1 MKKIITILS
10 FAMGLT
16 SLVGCSDYLDSDYL
30 FDERMTIE
38 DVFSNRDYT
47 NRWLARG
54 YAYLSNG
61 YLQDVCS
68 KRDYPF
74 NFADDMYYGDGG
86 YDKWK
91 SGHYS
96 ESGVN
101 NSSSGIWKNAY
112 LGIRQVAI
120 FLNNIDKNKEFT
132 EEEIID
138 FKGQAHFL
146 RAYYYWLMLRAFG
159 PIPIIPDEGV
169 DYTKEYDELAY
180 PRNSYDECVEYIT
193 GELLKAAGQLPL
205 QRSVQEVLR
214 PTRGAALALRAK
226 ILLYAASPLFNGKA
240 PEVVSS
246 ALVNKDGKRL
256 LPETYDESKWAK
268 AAAAAKDVIEL
279 AKTSGLYELY
289 TIAPK
294 IGTLDMYRPPV
305 HPEYSTKDY
314 PDGWANIDPLL
325 SYKSNF
331 DGSVQGS
338 KNPELIFTRTSDG
351 TGTINDWMYQA
362 LPRTI
367 SGNNRLCVTQKQVNA
382 YAMNDGRT
390 ISEAANTGDYVTT
403 GFTTEAYSENN
414 PFLPAKVSLMYNKR
428 EPRFYASIAYNG
440 SVWEAASASE
450 PRYRNQQIFYYR
462 GTEDGKQGFKEEC
475 PLTGMTL
482 KKFYNSEDSRT
493 DGGYVIEKTEM
504 TIRYA
509 EILLIYA
516 EALNELSEGEVYHL
530 KTYSNEDVE
539 IKRDEDEMRYA
550 IKRIRMRAG
559 VPDYTNE
566 TYKNQADFRV
576 KLKRERQVELLGE
589 NSMRYFDLRRWKDA
603 LTEENQLLQGC
614 NINISDDD
622 TYIADFYKETP
633 VSSVH
638 KVFEQRM
645 YLFPFP
651 TYELKR
657 NVNLT
662 QNPGW

>member
-1 MKKIITILS
+1 MKKLVYYILLSISALS
-10 FAMGLT
+10 FSACT
-16 SLVGCSDYLDSDYL
+16 DYINVDKYFYDQVSLDSA
-30 FDERMTIE
+30 F
-38 DVFSNRDYT
+38 
-47 NRWLARG
+47 
-54 YAYLSNG
+54 
-61 YLQDVCS
+61 S
-68 KRDYPF
+68 KRIYVDGWLSSAYSVMNKLGEYKEPF
-74 NFADDMYYGDGG
+74 RWASDDLYHPDMKEYVEGSYSADKPKGDENAGESRLWKYY
-86 YDKWK
+86 
-91 SGHYS
+91 
-96 ESGVN
+96 E
-101 NSSSGIWKNAY
+101 
-112 LGIRQVAI
+112 GIRKAST
-120 FLNNIDKNKEFT
+120 FLDNVDRCPELT
-132 EEEIID
+132 MDEIAD
-138 FKGQAHFL
+138 MKGQARFL
-146 RAYYYWLMLRAFG
+146 RAYCYWALIRVFG
-159 PIPIIPDEGV
+159 PVPLIPLEGLDADLSYEELSLPRAHFDEIV
-169 DYTKEYDELAY
+169 SFIDTELAETA
-180 PRNSYDECVEYIT
+180 R
-193 GELLKAAGQLPL
+193 LLPMRRTVNNLG
-205 QRSVQEVLR
+205 R
-214 PTRGAALALRAK
+214 PTRGAALGLRARV
-226 ILLYAASPLFNGKA
+226 LLYAASPLYNGNLDFFN
-240 PEVVSS
+240 VVD
-246 ALVNKDGKRL
+246 NKGNQL
-256 LPETYDESKWAK
+256 ISQTYDESKWAK

-279 AKTSGLYELY
+279 AKASGLYELY

>member
-1 MKKIITILS
+1 MKKLVYYILLSISALS
-10 FAMGLT
+10 FSACT
-16 SLVGCSDYLDSDYL
+16 DYINVDKYFYDQVSLDSA
-30 FDERMTIE
+30 F
-38 DVFSNRDYT
+38 
-47 NRWLARG
+47 
-54 YAYLSNG
+54 
-61 YLQDVCS
+61 S
-68 KRDYPF
+68 KRIYVDGWLSSAYSVMNKLGEYKEPF
-74 NFADDMYYGDGG
+74 RWASDDLYHPDMKEYVEGSYSADKPKGDENAGESRLWKYY
-86 YDKWK
+86 
-91 SGHYS
+91 
-96 ESGVN
+96 E
-101 NSSSGIWKNAY
+101 
-112 LGIRQVAI
+112 GIRKAST
-120 FLNNIDKNKEFT
+120 FLDNVDRCPELT
-132 EEEIID
+132 MDEIAD
-138 FKGQAHFL
+138 MKGQARFL
-146 RAYYYWLMLRAFG
+146 RAYCYWALIRVFG
-159 PIPIIPDEGV
+159 PVPLIPLEGLDADLSYEELSLPRTHFDEIV
-169 DYTKEYDELAY
+169 SFIDTELAETA
-180 PRNSYDECVEYIT
+180 R
-193 GELLKAAGQLPL
+193 LLPMRRTVNNLG
-205 QRSVQEVLR
+205 R
-214 PTRGAALALRAK
+214 PTRGAALGLRARV
-226 ILLYAASPLFNGKA
+226 LLYAASPLYNGNLDFFN
-240 PEVVSS
+240 VVD
-246 ALVNKDGKRL
+246 NKGNQL
-256 LPETYDESKWAK
+256 ISQTYDESKWAK

-279 AKTSGLYELY
+279 TKTSGLYELY

-539 IKRDEDEMRYA
+539 MKRDEDEMRYA

>member
-1 MKKIITILS
+1 MKKLVYYILLSISALS
-10 FAMGLT
+10 FSACT
-16 SLVGCSDYLDSDYL
+16 DYINVDKYFYDQVSLDSA
-30 FDERMTIE
+30 F
-38 DVFSNRDYT
+38 
-47 NRWLARG
+47 
-54 YAYLSNG
+54 
-61 YLQDVCS
+61 S
-68 KRDYPF
+68 KRIYVDGWLSSAYSVMNKLGEYKEPF
-74 NFADDMYYGDGG
+74 RWASDDLYHPDMKEYVEGSYSADKPKGDENAGESRLWKYY
-86 YDKWK
+86 
-91 SGHYS
+91 
-96 ESGVN
+96 E
-101 NSSSGIWKNAY
+101 
-112 LGIRQVAI
+112 GIRKAST
-120 FLNNIDKNKEFT
+120 FLDNVDRCPELT
-132 EEEIID
+132 MDEIAD
-138 FKGQAHFL
+138 MKGQARFL
-146 RAYYYWLMLRAFG
+146 RAYCYWALIRVFG
-159 PIPIIPDEGV
+159 PVPLIPLEGLDADLSYEELSLPRTHFDEIV
-169 DYTKEYDELAY
+169 SFIDTELAETA
-180 PRNSYDECVEYIT
+180 R
-193 GELLKAAGQLPL
+193 LLPMRRTANNLG
-205 QRSVQEVLR
+205 R
-214 PTRGAALALRAK
+214 PTRGAALGLRARV
-226 ILLYAASPLFNGKA
+226 LLYAASPLYNGNLDFFN
-240 PEVVSS
+240 VVD
-246 ALVNKDGKRL
+246 NKGNQL
-256 LPETYDESKWAK
+256 ISQTYDESKWAK

>member
-1 MKKIITILS
+1 MKKLVYYILLSISALS
-10 FAMGLT
+10 FSACT
-16 SLVGCSDYLDSDYL
+16 DYINVDKYFYDQVSLDSA
-30 FDERMTIE
+30 F
-38 DVFSNRDYT
+38 
-47 NRWLARG
+47 
-54 YAYLSNG
+54 
-61 YLQDVCS
+61 S
-68 KRDYPF
+68 KRIYVDGWLSSAYSVMNKLGEYKEPF
-74 NFADDMYYGDGG
+74 RWASDDLYHPDMKEYVEGSYSADKPKGDENAGESRLWKYY
-86 YDKWK
+86 
-91 SGHYS
+91 
-96 ESGVN
+96 E
-101 NSSSGIWKNAY
+101 
-112 LGIRQVAI
+112 GIRKAST
-120 FLNNIDKNKEFT
+120 FLDNVDRCPELT
-132 EEEIID
+132 MDEIAD
-138 FKGQAHFL
+138 MKGQARFL
-146 RAYYYWLMLRAFG
+146 RAYCYWALIRVFG
-159 PIPIIPDEGV
+159 PVPLIPLEGLDADLSYEELSLPRTHFDEIV
-169 DYTKEYDELAY
+169 SFIDTELAETA
-180 PRNSYDECVEYIT
+180 R
-193 GELLKAAGQLPL
+193 LLPMRRTVNNLG
-205 QRSVQEVLR
+205 R
-214 PTRGAALALRAK
+214 PTRGAALGLRARV
-226 ILLYAASPLFNGKA
+226 LLYAASPLYNGNLDFFN
-240 PEVVSS
+240 VVD
-246 ALVNKDGKRL
+246 NKGNQL
-256 LPETYDESKWAK
+256 ISQTYDESKWAK

-450 PRYRNQQIFYYR
+450 PLYRNQQIFYYR
-462 GTEDGKQGFKEEC
+462 GTEDGKQGFKEES

>member
-1 MKKIITILS
+1 MKKLVYYILLSISALS
-10 FAMGLT
+10 FSACT
-16 SLVGCSDYLDSDYL
+16 DYINVDKYFYDQVSLDSA
-30 FDERMTIE
+30 F
-38 DVFSNRDYT
+38 
-47 NRWLARG
+47 
-54 YAYLSNG
+54 
-61 YLQDVCS
+61 S
-68 KRDYPF
+68 KRIYVDGWLSSAYSVMNKLGEYKEPF
-74 NFADDMYYGDGG
+74 RWASDDLYHPDMKEYVEGSYSADKPKGDENAGESRLWKYY
-86 YDKWK
+86 
-91 SGHYS
+91 
-96 ESGVN
+96 E
-101 NSSSGIWKNAY
+101 
-112 LGIRQVAI
+112 GIRKAST
-120 FLNNIDKNKEFT
+120 FLDNVDRCPELT
-132 EEEIID
+132 MDEIAD
-138 FKGQAHFL
+138 MKGQARFL
-146 RAYYYWLMLRAFG
+146 RAYCYWALIRVFG
-159 PIPIIPDEGV
+159 PVPLIPLEGLDADLSYEELSLPRTHFDEIV
-169 DYTKEYDELAY
+169 SFIDTELAETA
-180 PRNSYDECVEYIT
+180 R
-193 GELLKAAGQLPL
+193 LLPMRRTVIILG
-205 QRSVQEVLR
+205 R
-214 PTRGAALALRAK
+214 PTRGAALGGRARV
-226 ILLYAASPLFNGKA
+226 LLYAASPLYNGNLDFFN
-240 PEVVSS
+240 VVD
-246 ALVNKDGKRL
+246 NKGNQL
-256 LPETYDESKWAK
+256 ISQTYDESKWAK

>member
-1 MKKIITILS
+1 MKKLVYYILLSISALS
-10 FAMGLT
+10 FSACT
-16 SLVGCSDYLDSDYL
+16 DYINVDKYFYDQVSLDSA
-30 FDERMTIE
+30 F
-38 DVFSNRDYT
+38 
-47 NRWLARG
+47 
-54 YAYLSNG
+54 
-61 YLQDVCS
+61 S
-68 KRDYPF
+68 KRIYVDGWLSSAYSVMNKLGEYKEPF
-74 NFADDMYYGDGG
+74 RWASDDLYHPDMKEYVEGSYSADKPKGDENAGESRLWKYY
-86 YDKWK
+86 
-91 SGHYS
+91 
-96 ESGVN
+96 E
-101 NSSSGIWKNAY
+101 
-112 LGIRQVAI
+112 GIRKAST
-120 FLNNIDKNKEFT
+120 FLDNVDRCPELT
-132 EEEIID
+132 MDEIAD
-138 FKGQAHFL
+138 MKGQARFL
-146 RAYYYWLMLRAFG
+146 RAYCYWALIRVFG
-159 PIPIIPDEGV
+159 PVPLIPLEGLDADLSYEELSLPRAHFDEIV
-169 DYTKEYDELAY
+169 SFIDTELAETA
-180 PRNSYDECVEYIT
+180 R
-193 GELLKAAGQLPL
+193 LLPMRRTVNNLG
-205 QRSVQEVLR
+205 R
-214 PTRGAALALRAK
+214 PTRGAALGLRARV
-226 ILLYAASPLFNGKA
+226 LLYAASPLYNGNLDFFN
-240 PEVVSS
+240 VVD
-246 ALVNKDGKRL
+246 NKGNQL
-256 LPETYDESKWAK
+256 ISQTYDESKWAK

-382 YAMNDGRT
+382 YAMYDGPT

>member
-1 MKKIITILS
+1 MKKLVYYILLSISALS
-10 FAMGLT
+10 FSACT
-16 SLVGCSDYLDSDYL
+16 DYINVDKYFYDQVSLDSA
-30 FDERMTIE
+30 F
-38 DVFSNRDYT
+38 
-47 NRWLARG
+47 
-54 YAYLSNG
+54 
-61 YLQDVCS
+61 S
-68 KRDYPF
+68 KRIYVDGWLSSAYSVMNKLGEYKEPF
-74 NFADDMYYGDGG
+74 RWASDDLYHPDMKEYVEGSYSADKPKGDENAGESRLWKYY
-86 YDKWK
+86 
-91 SGHYS
+91 
-96 ESGVN
+96 E
-101 NSSSGIWKNAY
+101 
-112 LGIRQVAI
+112 GIRKAST
-120 FLNNIDKNKEFT
+120 FLDNVDRCT
-132 EEEIID
+132 ELTMDEIAD
-138 FKGQAHFL
+138 MKGQARFL
-146 RAYYYWLMLRAFG
+146 RAYCYWALIRVFG
-159 PIPIIPDEGV
+159 PVPLIPLEGLDADLSYEELSLPRTHFDEIV
-169 DYTKEYDELAY
+169 SFIDTELAETA
-180 PRNSYDECVEYIT
+180 R
-193 GELLKAAGQLPL
+193 LLPMRRTVNNLG
-205 QRSVQEVLR
+205 R
-214 PTRGAALALRAK
+214 PTRGAALGLRARV
-226 ILLYAASPLFNGKA
+226 LLYAASPLYNGNLDFFN
-240 PEVVSS
+240 VVD
-246 ALVNKDGKRL
+246 NKGNQL
-256 LPETYDESKWAK
+256 ISQTYDESKWAK

>member
-1 MKKIITILS
+1 MKKLVYYILLSISALS
-10 FAMGLT
+10 FSACT
-16 SLVGCSDYLDSDYL
+16 DYINVDKYFYDQVSLDSA
-30 FDERMTIE
+30 F
-38 DVFSNRDYT
+38 
-47 NRWLARG
+47 
-54 YAYLSNG
+54 
-61 YLQDVCS
+61 S
-68 KRDYPF
+68 KRIYVDGWLSSAYSVMNKLGEYKEPF
-74 NFADDMYYGDGG
+74 RWASDDLYHPDMKEYVEGSYSADKPKGDENAGESRLWKYY
-86 YDKWK
+86 
-91 SGHYS
+91 
-96 ESGVN
+96 E
-101 NSSSGIWKNAY
+101 
-112 LGIRQVAI
+112 GIRKAST
-120 FLNNIDKNKEFT
+120 FLDNVDRCPELT
-132 EEEIID
+132 MDEIAD
-138 FKGQAHFL
+138 MKGQARFL
-146 RAYYYWLMLRAFG
+146 RAYCYWALIRVFG
-159 PIPIIPDEGV
+159 PVPLIPLEGLDADLSYEELSLPRAHFDEIV
-169 DYTKEYDELAY
+169 SFIDTELAETA
-180 PRNSYDECVEYIT
+180 R
-193 GELLKAAGQLPL
+193 LLPMRRTVNNLG
-205 QRSVQEVLR
+205 R
-214 PTRGAALALRAK
+214 PTRGAALGLRARV
-226 ILLYAASPLFNGKA
+226 LLYAASPLYNGNLDFFN
-240 PEVVSS
+240 VVD
-246 ALVNKDGKRL
+246 NKGNQL
-256 LPETYDESKWAK
+256 ISQTYDESKWAK

-622 TYIADFYKETP
+622 TYFYKETP

>member
-1 MKKIITILS
+1 MKKLVYYILLSISALS
-10 FAMGLT
+10 FSACT
-16 SLVGCSDYLDSDYL
+16 DYINVDKYFYDQVSLDSA
-30 FDERMTIE
+30 F
-38 DVFSNRDYT
+38 
-47 NRWLARG
+47 
-54 YAYLSNG
+54 
-61 YLQDVCS
+61 S
-68 KRDYPF
+68 KRIYVDGWLSSAYSVMNKLGEYKEPF
-74 NFADDMYYGDGG
+74 RWASDDLYHPDMKEYVEGSYSADKPKGDENAGESRLWKYY
-86 YDKWK
+86 
-91 SGHYS
+91 
-96 ESGVN
+96 E
-101 NSSSGIWKNAY
+101 
-112 LGIRQVAI
+112 GIRKAST
-120 FLNNIDKNKEFT
+120 FLDNVDRCPELT
-132 EEEIID
+132 MDEIAD
-138 FKGQAHFL
+138 MKGQARFL
-146 RAYYYWLMLRAFG
+146 RAYCYWALIRVFG
-159 PIPIIPDEGV
+159 PVPLIPLEGLDADLSYEELSLPRTHFDEIV
-169 DYTKEYDELAY
+169 SFIDTELAETA
-180 PRNSYDECVEYIT
+180 R
-193 GELLKAAGQLPL
+193 LLPMRRTVNNLG
-205 QRSVQEVLR
+205 R
-214 PTRGAALALRAK
+214 PTRGAALGLRARV
-226 ILLYAASPLFNGKA
+226 LLYAASPLYNGNLDFFN
-240 PEVVSS
+240 VVD
-246 ALVNKDGKRL
+246 NKGNQL
-256 LPETYDESKWAK
+256 ISQTYDESKWAK

-414 PFLPAKVSLMYNKR
+414 PFLPAKFSLMYNKR

>member
-1 MKKIITILS
+1 MKKLVYYILLSISALS
-10 FAMGLT
+10 FSACT
-16 SLVGCSDYLDSDYL
+16 DYINVDKYFYDQVSLDSA
-30 FDERMTIE
+30 F
-38 DVFSNRDYT
+38 
-47 NRWLARG
+47 
-54 YAYLSNG
+54 
-61 YLQDVCS
+61 S
-68 KRDYPF
+68 KRIYVDGWLSSAYSVMNKLGEYKEPF
-74 NFADDMYYGDGG
+74 RWASDDLYHPDMKEYVEGSYSADKPKGDENAGESRLWKYY
-86 YDKWK
+86 
-91 SGHYS
+91 
-96 ESGVN
+96 E
-101 NSSSGIWKNAY
+101 
-112 LGIRQVAI
+112 GIRKAST
-120 FLNNIDKNKEFT
+120 FLDNVDRCPELT
-132 EEEIID
+132 MDEIAD
-138 FKGQAHFL
+138 MKGQARFL
-146 RAYYYWLMLRAFG
+146 RAYCYWALIRVFG
-159 PIPIIPDEGV
+159 PVPLIPLEGLDADLSYEELSLPRTHFDEIV
-169 DYTKEYDELAY
+169 SFIDTELAETA
-180 PRNSYDECVEYIT
+180 R
-193 GELLKAAGQLPL
+193 LLPMRRTVNNLG
-205 QRSVQEVLR
+205 R
-214 PTRGAALALRAK
+214 PTRGAALGLRARV
-226 ILLYAASPLFNGKA
+226 LLYAASPLYNGNLDFFN
-240 PEVVSS
+240 VVD
-246 ALVNKDGKRL
+246 NKGNQL
-256 LPETYDESKWAK
+256 ISQTYDESKWAK

-530 KTYSNEDVE
+530 KTYYNEDVE

>member
-1 MKKIITILS
+1 MKKLVYYILLSISALS
-10 FAMGLT
+10 FSACT
-16 SLVGCSDYLDSDYL
+16 DYINVDKYFYDQVSLDSA
-30 FDERMTIE
+30 F
-38 DVFSNRDYT
+38 
-47 NRWLARG
+47 
-54 YAYLSNG
+54 
-61 YLQDVCS
+61 S
-68 KRDYPF
+68 KRIYVDGWLSSAYSVMNKLGEYKEPF
-74 NFADDMYYGDGG
+74 RWASDDLYHPDMQEYVEGRYSADKPKGDENAGESRLWKYY
-86 YDKWK
+86 
-91 SGHYS
+91 
-96 ESGVN
+96 E
-101 NSSSGIWKNAY
+101 
-112 LGIRQVAI
+112 GIRKAST
-120 FLNNIDKNKEFT
+120 FLDNVDRCPELT
-132 EEEIID
+132 MDEIAD
-138 FKGQAHFL
+138 MKGQARFL
-146 RAYYYWLMLRAFG
+146 RAYCYWALIRVFG
-159 PIPIIPDEGV
+159 PVPLIPLEGLDADLSYEELSLPRTHFDEIV
-169 DYTKEYDELAY
+169 SFIDTELAETA
-180 PRNSYDECVEYIT
+180 R
-193 GELLKAAGQLPL
+193 LLPMRRTVNNLG
-205 QRSVQEVLR
+205 R
-214 PTRGAALALRAK
+214 PTRGAALGLRARV
-226 ILLYAASPLFNGKA
+226 LLYAASPLYNGNLDFFN
-240 PEVVSS
+240 VVD
-246 ALVNKDGKRL
+246 NKGNQL
-256 LPETYDESKWAK
+256 ISQTYDESKWAK

>member
-1 MKKIITILS
+1 MKKLVYYILLSISALS
-10 FAMGLT
+10 FSACT
-16 SLVGCSDYLDSDYL
+16 DYINVDKYFYDQVSLDSA
-30 FDERMTIE
+30 F
-38 DVFSNRDYT
+38 
-47 NRWLARG
+47 
-54 YAYLSNG
+54 
-61 YLQDVCS
+61 S
-68 KRDYPF
+68 KRIYVDGWLSSAYSVMNKLGEYKEPF
-74 NFADDMYYGDGG
+74 RWASDDLYHPDMKEYVEGSYSADKPKGDENAGESRLWKYY
-86 YDKWK
+86 
-91 SGHYS
+91 
-96 ESGVN
+96 E
-101 NSSSGIWKNAY
+101 
-112 LGIRQVAI
+112 GIRKAST
-120 FLNNIDKNKEFT
+120 FLDNVDRCSELT
-132 EEEIID
+132 MDEIAD
-138 FKGQAHFL
+138 MKGQARFL
-146 RAYYYWLMLRAFG
+146 RAYCYWALIRVFG
-159 PIPIIPDEGV
+159 PVPLIPLEGLDADLSYEELSLPRAHFDEIV
-169 DYTKEYDELAY
+169 SFIDTELAETA
-180 PRNSYDECVEYIT
+180 R
-193 GELLKAAGQLPL
+193 LLPMRRTVNNLG
-205 QRSVQEVLR
+205 R
-214 PTRGAALALRAK
+214 PTRGAALGLRARV
-226 ILLYAASPLFNGKA
+226 LLYAASPLYNGNLDFFN
-240 PEVVSS
+240 VVD
-246 ALVNKDGKRL
+246 NKGNQL
-256 LPETYDESKWAK
+256 ISQTYDESKWAK

-331 DGSVQGS
+331 DGSVQGF

>member
-1 MKKIITILS
+1 MKKLVYYILLSISALS
-10 FAMGLT
+10 FSACT
-16 SLVGCSDYLDSDYL
+16 DYINVDKYFYDQVSLDSA
-30 FDERMTIE
+30 F
-38 DVFSNRDYT
+38 
-47 NRWLARG
+47 
-54 YAYLSNG
+54 
-61 YLQDVCS
+61 S
-68 KRDYPF
+68 KRIYVDGWLSSAYSVMNKLGEYKEPF
-74 NFADDMYYGDGG
+74 RWASDDLYHPDMKEYVEGSYSADKPKGDENAGESRLWKYY
-86 YDKWK
+86 
-91 SGHYS
+91 
-96 ESGVN
+96 E
-101 NSSSGIWKNAY
+101 
-112 LGIRQVAI
+112 GIRKAST
-120 FLNNIDKNKEFT
+120 FLDKVDRCPELT
-132 EEEIID
+132 MDEIAD
-138 FKGQAHFL
+138 MKGQARFL
-146 RAYYYWLMLRAFG
+146 RAYCYWALIRVFG
-159 PIPIIPDEGV
+159 PVPLIPLEGLDADLSYEELSLPRAHFDEIV
-169 DYTKEYDELAY
+169 SFIDTELAETA
-180 PRNSYDECVEYIT
+180 R
-193 GELLKAAGQLPL
+193 LLPMRRTINNLG
-205 QRSVQEVLR
+205 R
-214 PTRGAALALRAK
+214 PTRGAALGLRARV
-226 ILLYAASPLFNGKA
+226 LLYAASPLYNGNLDFFN
-240 PEVVSS
+240 VVD
-246 ALVNKDGKRL
+246 NKGNQL
-256 LPETYDESKWAK
+256 ISQTYDESKWAK

-566 TYKNQADFRV
+566 TYRNQADFRV

>member
-1 MKKIITILS
+1 MKKLVYYILLSISALS
-10 FAMGLT
+10 FSACT
-16 SLVGCSDYLDSDYL
+16 DYINVDKYFYDQVSLDSA
-30 FDERMTIE
+30 F
-38 DVFSNRDYT
+38 
-47 NRWLARG
+47 
-54 YAYLSNG
+54 
-61 YLQDVCS
+61 S
-68 KRDYPF
+68 KRIYVDGWLSSAYSVMNKLGEYKEPF
-74 NFADDMYYGDGG
+74 RWASDDLYHPDMKEYVEGSYSADKPKGDENAGESRLWKYY
-86 YDKWK
+86 
-91 SGHYS
+91 
-96 ESGVN
+96 E
-101 NSSSGIWKNAY
+101 
-112 LGIRQVAI
+112 GIRKAST
-120 FLNNIDKNKEFT
+120 FLDNVDRCPELT
-132 EEEIID
+132 MDEIAD
-138 FKGQAHFL
+138 MKGQARFL
-146 RAYYYWLMLRAFG
+146 RAYCYWALIRVFG
-159 PIPIIPDEGV
+159 PVPLIPLEGLDADLSYEELSLPRAHFDEIV
-169 DYTKEYDELAY
+169 SFIDTELAETA
-180 PRNSYDECVEYIT
+180 R
-193 GELLKAAGQLPL
+193 LLPMRRTVNNLG
-205 QRSVQEVLR
+205 R
-214 PTRGAALALRAK
+214 PTRGAALGLRARV
-226 ILLYAASPLFNGKA
+226 LLYAASPLYNGNLDFFN
-240 PEVVSS
+240 VVD
-246 ALVNKDGKRL
+246 NKGNQL
-256 LPETYDESKWAK
+256 ISQTYDESKWAK

-614 NINISDDD
+614 YINISDDD

>member
-1 MKKIITILS
+1 MKKLVYYILLSISALS
-10 FAMGLT
+10 FSACT
-16 SLVGCSDYLDSDYL
+16 DYINVDKYFYDQVSLDSA
-30 FDERMTIE
+30 F
-38 DVFSNRDYT
+38 
-47 NRWLARG
+47 
-54 YAYLSNG
+54 
-61 YLQDVCS
+61 S
-68 KRDYPF
+68 KRIYVDGWLSSAYSVMNKLGEYKEPF
-74 NFADDMYYGDGG
+74 RWASDDLYHPDMKEYVEGSYSADKPKGDENAGESRLWKYY
-86 YDKWK
+86 
-91 SGHYS
+91 
-96 ESGVN
+96 E
-101 NSSSGIWKNAY
+101 
-112 LGIRQVAI
+112 GIRKAST
-120 FLNNIDKNKEFT
+120 FLDNVDRCPELT
-132 EEEIID
+132 MDEIAD
-138 FKGQAHFL
+138 MKGQARFL
-146 RAYYYWLMLRAFG
+146 RAYCYWALIRVFG
-159 PIPIIPDEGV
+159 PVPLIPLEGLDADLSYEELSLPRTHFDEIV
-169 DYTKEYDELAY
+169 SFIDTELAETA
-180 PRNSYDECVEYIT
+180 R
-193 GELLKAAGQLPL
+193 LLPMRRTVNNLG
-205 QRSVQEVLR
+205 R
-214 PTRGAALALRAK
+214 PTRGAALGLRARV
-226 ILLYAASPLFNGKA
+226 LLYAASPLYNGNLDFFN
-240 PEVVSS
+240 VVD
-246 ALVNKDGKRL
+246 NKGNQL
-256 LPETYDESKWAK
+256 ISQTYDESKWAK

-403 GFTTEAYSENN
+403 GFTTEAYWENN

>member
-1 MKKIITILS
+1 MKKLVYYILLSISALS
-10 FAMGLT
+10 FSACT
-16 SLVGCSDYLDSDYL
+16 DYINVDKYFYDQVSLDSA
-30 FDERMTIE
+30 F
-38 DVFSNRDYT
+38 
-47 NRWLARG
+47 
-54 YAYLSNG
+54 
-61 YLQDVCS
+61 S
-68 KRDYPF
+68 KRIYVDGWLSSAYSVMNKLGEYKEPF
-74 NFADDMYYGDGG
+74 RWASDDLYHPDMKEYVEGSYSADKPKGDENAGESRLWKYY
-86 YDKWK
+86 
-91 SGHYS
+91 
-96 ESGVN
+96 E
-101 NSSSGIWKNAY
+101 
-112 LGIRQVAI
+112 GIRKAST
-120 FLNNIDKNKEFT
+120 FLDNVDRCPELT
-132 EEEIID
+132 MDEIAD
-138 FKGQAHFL
+138 MKGQARFL
-146 RAYYYWLMLRAFG
+146 RAYCYWALIRVFG
-159 PIPIIPDEGV
+159 PVPLIPLEGLDADLSYEELSLPRTHFDEIV
-169 DYTKEYDELAY
+169 SFIDTELAETA
-180 PRNSYDECVEYIT
+180 R
-193 GELLKAAGQLPL
+193 LLPMRRTVNNLG
-205 QRSVQEVLR
+205 R
-214 PTRGAALALRAK
+214 PTRGAALGLRARV
-226 ILLYAASPLFNGKA
+226 LLYAASPLYNGNLDFFN
-240 PEVVSS
+240 VVD
-246 ALVNKDGKRL
+246 NKGNQL
-256 LPETYDESKWAK
+256 ISQTYDESKWAK

-440 SVWEAASASE
+440 SVWEAASALE

>member
-1 MKKIITILS
+1 MKKLVYYILLSISALS
-10 FAMGLT
+10 FSACT
-16 SLVGCSDYLDSDYL
+16 DYINVDKYFYDQVSLDSA
-30 FDERMTIE
+30 F
-38 DVFSNRDYT
+38 
-47 NRWLARG
+47 
-54 YAYLSNG
+54 
-61 YLQDVCS
+61 S
-68 KRDYPF
+68 KRIYVDGWLSSAYSVMNKLGEYKEPF
-74 NFADDMYYGDGG
+74 RWASDDLYHPDMKEYVEGSYSADKPKGDENAGESRLWKYY
-86 YDKWK
+86 
-91 SGHYS
+91 
-96 ESGVN
+96 E
-101 NSSSGIWKNAY
+101 
-112 LGIRQVAI
+112 GIRKAST
-120 FLNNIDKNKEFT
+120 FLDNVDRCPELT
-132 EEEIID
+132 MDEIAD
-138 FKGQAHFL
+138 MKGQARFL
-146 RAYYYWLMLRAFG
+146 RAYCYWALIRVFG
-159 PIPIIPDEGV
+159 PVPLIPLEGLDADLSYEELSLPRTHFDEIV
-169 DYTKEYDELAY
+169 SFIDTELAETA
-180 PRNSYDECVEYIT
+180 R
-193 GELLKAAGQLPL
+193 LLPMRRTVNNLG
-205 QRSVQEVLR
+205 R
-214 PTRGAALALRAK
+214 PTRGAALGLRARV
-226 ILLYAASPLFNGKA
+226 LLYAASPLYNGNLDFFN
-240 PEVVSS
+240 VVD
-246 ALVNKDGKRL
+246 NKGNQL
-256 LPETYDESKWAK
+256 ISQTYDESKWAK

-516 EALNELSEGEVYHL
+516 EALNELSEGEVYH
-530 KTYSNEDVE
+530 
-539 IKRDEDEMRYA
+539 
-550 IKRIRMRAG
+550 
-559 VPDYTNE
+559 
-566 TYKNQADFRV
+566 
-576 KLKRERQVELLGE
+576 
-589 NSMRYFDLRRWKDA
+589 
-603 LTEENQLLQGC
+603 
-614 NINISDDD
+614 
-622 TYIADFYKETP
+622 
-633 VSSVH
+633 
-638 KVFEQRM
+638 
-645 YLFPFP
+645 
-651 TYELKR
+651 
-657 NVNLT
+657 
-662 QNPGW
+662 

>member
-1 MKKIITILS
+1 MKKLVYYILLSISALS
-10 FAMGLT
+10 FSACT
-16 SLVGCSDYLDSDYL
+16 DYINVDKYFYDQVSLDSA
-30 FDERMTIE
+30 F
-38 DVFSNRDYT
+38 
-47 NRWLARG
+47 
-54 YAYLSNG
+54 
-61 YLQDVCS
+61 S
-68 KRDYPF
+68 KRIYVDGWLSSAYSVMNKLGEYKEPF
-74 NFADDMYYGDGG
+74 RWASDDLYHPDMKEYVEGSYSADKPKGDENAGESRLWKYY
-86 YDKWK
+86 
-91 SGHYS
+91 
-96 ESGVN
+96 E
-101 NSSSGIWKNAY
+101 
-112 LGIRQVAI
+112 GIRKAST
-120 FLNNIDKNKEFT
+120 FLDNVDRCPELT
-132 EEEIID
+132 MDEIAD
-138 FKGQAHFL
+138 MKGQARFL
-146 RAYYYWLMLRAFG
+146 RAYCYWALIRVFG
-159 PIPIIPDEGV
+159 PVPLIPLEGLDADLSYEELSLPRAHFDEIV
-169 DYTKEYDELAY
+169 SFIDTELAETA
-180 PRNSYDECVEYIT
+180 R
-193 GELLKAAGQLPL
+193 LLPMRRTVNNLG
-205 QRSVQEVLR
+205 R
-214 PTRGAALALRAK
+214 PTRGAALGLRARV
-226 ILLYAASPLFNGKA
+226 LLYAASPLYNGNLDFFN
-240 PEVVSS
+240 VVD
-246 ALVNKDGKRL
+246 NKGNQL
-256 LPETYDESKWAK
+256 ISQTYDESKWAK

-589 NSMRYFDLRRWKDA
+589 HSMRYFDLRRWKDA

>member
-1 MKKIITILS
+1 MKKLVYYILLSISALS
-10 FAMGLT
+10 FSACT
-16 SLVGCSDYLDSDYL
+16 DYINVDKYFYDQVSLDSA
-30 FDERMTIE
+30 F
-38 DVFSNRDYT
+38 
-47 NRWLARG
+47 
-54 YAYLSNG
+54 
-61 YLQDVCS
+61 S
-68 KRDYPF
+68 KRIYVDGWLSSAYSVMNKLGEYKEPF
-74 NFADDMYYGDGG
+74 RWASDDLYHPDMKEYVEGSYSADKPKGDENAGESRLWKYY
-86 YDKWK
+86 
-91 SGHYS
+91 
-96 ESGVN
+96 E
-101 NSSSGIWKNAY
+101 
-112 LGIRQVAI
+112 GIR
-120 FLNNIDKNKEFT
+120 KESTFMDNVDRCPELT
-132 EEEIID
+132 MDEIAD
-138 FKGQAHFL
+138 MKGQARFL
-146 RAYYYWLMLRAFG
+146 RAYCYWALIRVFG
-159 PIPIIPDEGV
+159 PVPLIPLEGLDADLSYEELSLPRTHFDEIV
-169 DYTKEYDELAY
+169 SFIDTELAETA
-180 PRNSYDECVEYIT
+180 R
-193 GELLKAAGQLPL
+193 LLPMRRTVNNLG
-205 QRSVQEVLR
+205 R
-214 PTRGAALALRAK
+214 PTRGAALGLRARV
-226 ILLYAASPLFNGKA
+226 LLYAASPLYNGNLDFFN
-240 PEVVSS
+240 VVD
-246 ALVNKDGKRL
+246 NKGNQL
-256 LPETYDESKWAK
+256 ISQTYDESKWAK

>member
-1 MKKIITILS
+1 MKKLVYYILLSISALS
-10 FAMGLT
+10 FSACT
-16 SLVGCSDYLDSDYL
+16 DYINVDKYFYDQVSLDSA
-30 FDERMTIE
+30 F
-38 DVFSNRDYT
+38 
-47 NRWLARG
+47 
-54 YAYLSNG
+54 
-61 YLQDVCS
+61 S
-68 KRDYPF
+68 KRIYVDGWLSSAYSVMNKLGEYKEPF
-74 NFADDMYYGDGG
+74 RWASDDLYHPDMKEYVEGSYSADKPKGDENAGESRLWKYY
-86 YDKWK
+86 
-91 SGHYS
+91 
-96 ESGVN
+96 E
-101 NSSSGIWKNAY
+101 
-112 LGIRQVAI
+112 GIRKAST
-120 FLNNIDKNKEFT
+120 FLDNVDRCPELT
-132 EEEIID
+132 MDEIAD
-138 FKGQAHFL
+138 MKGQARFL
-146 RAYYYWLMLRAFG
+146 RAYCYWALIRVFG
-159 PIPIIPDEGV
+159 PVPLIPLEGLDADLSYEELSLPRTHFDEIV
-169 DYTKEYDELAY
+169 SFIDTELAETA
-180 PRNSYDECVEYIT
+180 R
-193 GELLKAAGQLPL
+193 LLPMRRTVNNLG
-205 QRSVQEVLR
+205 R
-214 PTRGAALALRAK
+214 PTRGAALGLRARV
-226 ILLYAASPLFNGKA
+226 LLYAASPLYNGNLDFFN
-240 PEVVSS
+240 VVD
-246 ALVNKDGKRL
+246 NKGNQL
-256 LPETYDESKWAK
+256 ISQTYDESKWAK

-403 GFTTEAYSENN
+403 GFTTEEYSENN

>member
-1 MKKIITILS
+1 MKKLVYYILLSISALS
-10 FAMGLT
+10 FSACT
-16 SLVGCSDYLDSDYL
+16 DYINVDKYFYDQVSLDSA
-30 FDERMTIE
+30 F
-38 DVFSNRDYT
+38 
-47 NRWLARG
+47 
-54 YAYLSNG
+54 
-61 YLQDVCS
+61 S
-68 KRDYPF
+68 KRIYVDGWLSSAYSVMNKLGEYKEPF
-74 NFADDMYYGDGG
+74 RWASDDLYHPDMKEYVEGSYSADKPKGDENAGESRLWKYY
-86 YDKWK
+86 
-91 SGHYS
+91 
-96 ESGVN
+96 E
-101 NSSSGIWKNAY
+101 
-112 LGIRQVAI
+112 GIRKAST
-120 FLNNIDKNKEFT
+120 FLDNVDRCPELT
-132 EEEIID
+132 MDEIAD
-138 FKGQAHFL
+138 MKGQARFL
-146 RAYYYWLMLRAFG
+146 RAYCYWALIRVFG
-159 PIPIIPDEGV
+159 PVPLIPLEGLDADLSYEELSLPRTHFDEIV
-169 DYTKEYDELAY
+169 SFIDTELAETA
-180 PRNSYDECVEYIT
+180 R
-193 GELLKAAGQLPL
+193 LLPMRRTVNNLG
-205 QRSVQEVLR
+205 R
-214 PTRGAALALRAK
+214 PTRGAALGLRARV
-226 ILLYAASPLFNGKA
+226 LLYAASPLYNGNLDFLN
-240 PEVVSS
+240 VVDKKGNQLISQ
-246 ALVNKDGKRL
+246 
-256 LPETYDESKWAK
+256 TYDESKWAK

-294 IGTLDMYRPPV
+294 IGTLDMYRQPV

>member
-1 MKKIITILS
+1 MKKLVYYILLSISALS
-10 FAMGLT
+10 FSACT
-16 SLVGCSDYLDSDYL
+16 DYINVDKYFYDQVSLDSA
-30 FDERMTIE
+30 F
-38 DVFSNRDYT
+38 
-47 NRWLARG
+47 
-54 YAYLSNG
+54 
-61 YLQDVCS
+61 S
-68 KRDYPF
+68 KRIYVDGWLSSAYSVMNKLGEYKEPF
-74 NFADDMYYGDGG
+74 RWASDDLYHPDMKEYVEGSYSADKPKGDENAGESRLWKYY
-86 YDKWK
+86 
-91 SGHYS
+91 
-96 ESGVN
+96 E
-101 NSSSGIWKNAY
+101 
-112 LGIRQVAI
+112 GIRKAST
-120 FLNNIDKNKEFT
+120 FLDNVDRCPELT
-132 EEEIID
+132 MDEIAD
-138 FKGQAHFL
+138 MKGQARFL
-146 RAYYYWLMLRAFG
+146 RAYCYWALIRVFG
-159 PIPIIPDEGV
+159 PVPLIPLEGLDADLSYEELSLPRTHFDEIV
-169 DYTKEYDELAY
+169 SFIDTELAETA
-180 PRNSYDECVEYIT
+180 R
-193 GELLKAAGQLPL
+193 LLPMRRTVNNLG
-205 QRSVQEVLR
+205 R
-214 PTRGAALALRAK
+214 PTRGAALGLRARV
-226 ILLYAASPLFNGKA
+226 LLYAASPLYNGNLDFFN
-240 PEVVSS
+240 VVD
-246 ALVNKDGKRL
+246 NKGNQL
-256 LPETYDESKWAK
+256 ISQTYDESKWAK

-638 KVFEQRM
+638 KVFEQRIRIKAQCKFDTKPG
-645 YLFPFP
+645 LVIK
-651 TYELKR
+651 TVSCYEKS
-657 NVNLT
+657 ND
-662 QNPGW
+662 

>member
-1 MKKIITILS
+1 MKKLVYYILLSISALS
-10 FAMGLT
+10 FSACT
-16 SLVGCSDYLDSDYL
+16 DYINVDKYFYDQVSLDSA
-30 FDERMTIE
+30 F
-38 DVFSNRDYT
+38 
-47 NRWLARG
+47 
-54 YAYLSNG
+54 
-61 YLQDVCS
+61 S
-68 KRDYPF
+68 KRIYVDGWLSSAYSVMNKLGEYKEPF
-74 NFADDMYYGDGG
+74 RWASDDLYHPDMKEYVEGSYSADKPKGDENAGESRLWKYY
-86 YDKWK
+86 
-91 SGHYS
+91 
-96 ESGVN
+96 E
-101 NSSSGIWKNAY
+101 
-112 LGIRQVAI
+112 GIRKAST
-120 FLNNIDKNKEFT
+120 FLDNVDRCPELT
-132 EEEIID
+132 MDEIAD
-138 FKGQAHFL
+138 MKGQARFL
-146 RAYYYWLMLRAFG
+146 RAYCYWALIRVFG
-159 PIPIIPDEGV
+159 PVPLIPLEGLDADLSYEELSLPRTHFDEIV
-169 DYTKEYDELAY
+169 SFIDTELAETA
-180 PRNSYDECVEYIT
+180 R
-193 GELLKAAGQLPL
+193 LLPMRRTVNNLG
-205 QRSVQEVLR
+205 R
-214 PTRGAALALRAK
+214 PTRGAALGLRARV
-226 ILLYAASPLFNGKA
+226 LLYAASPLYNGNLDFFN
-240 PEVVSS
+240 VVD
-246 ALVNKDGKRL
+246 NKGNQL
-256 LPETYDESKWAK
+256 ISQTYDESKWAK

-289 TIAPK
+289 TIAHK

-414 PFLPAKVSLMYNKR
+414 PFLR

>member
-1 MKKIITILS
+1 MNKLGEYKEPFRWASDDLYHPDMKEYVEGSYSADKPK
-10 FAMGLT
+10 G
-16 SLVGCSDYLDSDYL
+16 
-30 FDERMTIE
+30 DENAGESRL
-38 DVFSNRDYT
+38 
-47 NRWLARG
+47 W
-54 YAYLSNG
+54 
-61 YLQDVCS
+61 
-68 KRDYPF
+68 K
-74 NFADDMYYGDGG
+74 YY
-86 YDKWK
+86 
-91 SGHYS
+91 
-96 ESGVN
+96 E
-101 NSSSGIWKNAY
+101 
-112 LGIRQVAI
+112 GIRKAST
-120 FLNNIDKNKEFT
+120 FLDNVDRCPELT
-132 EEEIID
+132 MDEIAD
-138 FKGQAHFL
+138 MKGQARFL
-146 RAYYYWLMLRAFG
+146 RAYCYWALIRVFG
-159 PIPIIPDEGV
+159 PVPLIPLEGLDADLSYEELSLPRTHFDEIV
-169 DYTKEYDELAY
+169 SFIDTELAETA
-180 PRNSYDECVEYIT
+180 R
-193 GELLKAAGQLPL
+193 LLPMRRTVNNLG
-205 QRSVQEVLR
+205 R
-214 PTRGAALALRAK
+214 PTRGAALGLRARV
-226 ILLYAASPLFNGKA
+226 LLYAASPLYNGNLDFFN
-240 PEVVSS
+240 VVD
-246 ALVNKDGKRL
+246 NKGNQL
-256 LPETYDESKWAK
+256 ISQTYDESKWAK

>member
-1 MKKIITILS
+1 MKKLVYYILLSISALS
-10 FAMGLT
+10 FSACT
-16 SLVGCSDYLDSDYL
+16 DYINVDKYFYDQVSLDSA
-30 FDERMTIE
+30 F
-38 DVFSNRDYT
+38 
-47 NRWLARG
+47 
-54 YAYLSNG
+54 
-61 YLQDVCS
+61 S
-68 KRDYPF
+68 KRIYVDGWLSSAYSVMNKLGEYKEPF
-74 NFADDMYYGDGG
+74 RWASDDLYHPDMKEYVEGSYSADKPKGDENAGESRLWKYY
-86 YDKWK
+86 
-91 SGHYS
+91 
-96 ESGVN
+96 E
-101 NSSSGIWKNAY
+101 
-112 LGIRQVAI
+112 GIRKAST
-120 FLNNIDKNKEFT
+120 FLDNVDRCPELT
-132 EEEIID
+132 MDEIAD
-138 FKGQAHFL
+138 MKGQARFL
-146 RAYYYWLMLRAFG
+146 RAYCYWALIRVFG
-159 PIPIIPDEGV
+159 PVPLIPLEGLDADLSYEELSLPRTHFDEIV
-169 DYTKEYDELAY
+169 SFIDTELAETA
-180 PRNSYDECVEYIT
+180 R
-193 GELLKAAGQLPL
+193 LLPMRRTVNNLG
-205 QRSVQEVLR
+205 R
-214 PTRGAALALRAK
+214 PTRGAALGLRARV
-226 ILLYAASPLFNGKA
+226 LLYAASPLYNGNLDFFN
-240 PEVVSS
+240 VVD
-246 ALVNKDGKRL
+246 NKGNQL
-256 LPETYDESKWAK
+256 ISQTYDESKWAK

-279 AKTSGLYELY
+279 AKPSGLYELY

>member
-1 MKKIITILS
+1 MKKLVYYILLSISALS
-10 FAMGLT
+10 FSACT
-16 SLVGCSDYLDSDYL
+16 DYINVDKYFYDQVSLDSA
-30 FDERMTIE
+30 F
-38 DVFSNRDYT
+38 
-47 NRWLARG
+47 
-54 YAYLSNG
+54 
-61 YLQDVCS
+61 S
-68 KRDYPF
+68 KRIYVDGWLSSAYSVMNKLGEYKEPF
-74 NFADDMYYGDGG
+74 RWASDDLYHPDMKEYVEGSYSADKPKGDENAGESRLWKYY
-86 YDKWK
+86 
-91 SGHYS
+91 
-96 ESGVN
+96 E
-101 NSSSGIWKNAY
+101 
-112 LGIRQVAI
+112 GIRKAST
-120 FLNNIDKNKEFT
+120 FLDNVDRCPELT
-132 EEEIID
+132 MDEIAD
-138 FKGQAHFL
+138 MKGQARFL
-146 RAYYYWLMLRAFG
+146 RAYCYWALIRVFG
-159 PIPIIPDEGV
+159 PVPLIPLEGLDADLSYEELSLPRTHFDEIV
-169 DYTKEYDELAY
+169 SFIDTELAETA
-180 PRNSYDECVEYIT
+180 R
-193 GELLKAAGQLPL
+193 LLPMRRTVNNLG
-205 QRSVQEVLR
+205 R
-214 PTRGAALALRAK
+214 PTRGAALGLRARV
-226 ILLYAASPLFNGKA
+226 LLYAASPLYNGNLDFFN
-240 PEVVSS
+240 VVD
-246 ALVNKDGKRL
+246 NKGNQL
-256 LPETYDESKWAK
+256 ISQTYDESKWAK
-268 AAAAAKDVIEL
+268 AVAAAKDVIEL

>member
-1 MKKIITILS
+1 MKKLVYYILLSISALS
-10 FAMGLT
+10 FSACT
-16 SLVGCSDYLDSDYL
+16 DYINVDKYFYDQVSLDSA
-30 FDERMTIE
+30 F
-38 DVFSNRDYT
+38 
-47 NRWLARG
+47 
-54 YAYLSNG
+54 
-61 YLQDVCS
+61 S
-68 KRDYPF
+68 KRIYVDGWLSSAYSVMNKLGEYKEPF
-74 NFADDMYYGDGG
+74 RWASDDLYHPDMKEYVEGSYSADKPKGDENAGESRLWKYY
-86 YDKWK
+86 
-91 SGHYS
+91 
-96 ESGVN
+96 E
-101 NSSSGIWKNAY
+101 
-112 LGIRQVAI
+112 GIRKAST
-120 FLNNIDKNKEFT
+120 FLDNVDRCRELT
-132 EEEIID
+132 MDEIAD
-138 FKGQAHFL
+138 MKGQARFL
-146 RAYYYWLMLRAFG
+146 RAYCYWALIRVFG
-159 PIPIIPDEGV
+159 PVPLIPLEGLDADLSYEELSLPRAHFDEIV
-169 DYTKEYDELAY
+169 SFIDTELAETA
-180 PRNSYDECVEYIT
+180 R
-193 GELLKAAGQLPL
+193 LLPMRRTVNNLG
-205 QRSVQEVLR
+205 R
-214 PTRGAALALRAK
+214 PTRGAALGLRARV
-226 ILLYAASPLFNGKA
+226 LLYAASPLYNGNLDFFN
-240 PEVVSS
+240 VVD
-246 ALVNKDGKRL
+246 NKGNQL
-256 LPETYDESKWAK
+256 ISQTYDESKWAK

>member
-1 MKKIITILS
+1 MKKLVYYILLSISALS
-10 FAMGLT
+10 FSACT
-16 SLVGCSDYLDSDYL
+16 DYINVDKYFYDQVSLDSA
-30 FDERMTIE
+30 F
-38 DVFSNRDYT
+38 
-47 NRWLARG
+47 
-54 YAYLSNG
+54 
-61 YLQDVCS
+61 S
-68 KRDYPF
+68 KRIYVDGWLSSAYSVMNKLGEYKEPF
-74 NFADDMYYGDGG
+74 RWASDDLYHPDMKEYVEGSYSADKPKGDENAGESRLWKYY
-86 YDKWK
+86 
-91 SGHYS
+91 
-96 ESGVN
+96 E
-101 NSSSGIWKNAY
+101 
-112 LGIRQVAI
+112 GIRKAST
-120 FLNNIDKNKEFT
+120 FLDNVDRCPELT
-132 EEEIID
+132 MDEIAD
-138 FKGQAHFL
+138 MKGQARFL
-146 RAYYYWLMLRAFG
+146 RAYCYWALIRVFG
-159 PIPIIPDEGV
+159 PVPLIPLEGLDADLSYEELSLPRTHFDEIV
-169 DYTKEYDELAY
+169 SFIDTELAETA
-180 PRNSYDECVEYIT
+180 R
-193 GELLKAAGQLPL
+193 LLPMRRTVNNLG
-205 QRSVQEVLR
+205 R
-214 PTRGAALALRAK
+214 PTRGAALGLRARV
-226 ILLYAASPLFNGKA
+226 LLYAASPLYNGNLDFFN
-240 PEVVSS
+240 VVD
-246 ALVNKDGKRL
+246 NKGNQL
-256 LPETYDESKWAK
+256 ISQTYDESKWAK

-414 PFLPAKVSLMYNKR
+414 PFLKAKVSLMYNKR